1 MLLRHAG
8 NLEYYEICKF
18 ALIGL
23 VFTGYSSQKKTNLKI
38 KKR

>member
-8 NLEYYEICKF
+8 NLEYYEFCKL
-18 ALIGL
+18 ALTAL
-23 VFTGYSSQKKTNLKI
+23 VFTGYSCQKEELKK